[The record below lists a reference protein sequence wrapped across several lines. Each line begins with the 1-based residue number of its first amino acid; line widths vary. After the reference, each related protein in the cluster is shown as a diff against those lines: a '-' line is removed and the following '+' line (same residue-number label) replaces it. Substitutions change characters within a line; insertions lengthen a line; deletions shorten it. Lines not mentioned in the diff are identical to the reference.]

1 MKIAIFSDTF
11 LPQINGV
18 ITATIMLAKE
28 LTRQGHEIHVLAP
41 YYKDYQGDADLPFPV
56 KRFAAFPAW
65 FYEDFKWAINPNP
78 AILAYVRKHDFDVL
92 HFQVPMALGHQ
103 AISIAKFLRK
113 PIVGTFHTFFADPD
127 YLKHIKIDGKII
139 EKIGWIYSNAHYN
152 RCDVVTVPSIE
163 TGKELKQRKC
173 KPPIRYISN
182 GIDLSQ
188 FDNSKADE
196 VRANYNIQD
205 DDIVFL
211 FIGRLAYEKN
221 LKALITAFNQASSQ
235 DSRLKLLIVGGG
247 PQEEE
252 YFQLVNELGETARTA
267 ISFTGRIE
275 HNDLVVSGIFG
286 AADFFISLS
295 KTENQP
301 VTILESQANGLIPIC
316 LPEKGLK
323 SMIEHEKTG
332 YFLSSEK
339 PEIFT
344 KELFSLINDP
354 QKLDNLHRGIN
365 EFIEGQDIRN
375 IAQEWVQLYTELIE
389 QE

>member
-1 MKIAIFSDTF
+1 
-11 LPQINGV
+11 
-18 ITATIMLAKE
+18 
-28 LTRQGHEIHVLAP
+28 
-41 YYKDYQGDADLPFPV
+41 
-56 KRFAAFPAW
+56 
-65 FYEDFKWAINPNP
+65 
-78 AILAYVRKHDFDVL
+78 
-92 HFQVPMALGHQ
+92 MALGHQ

-221 LKALITAFNQASSQ
+221 LKALITAFNHASSQ